1 MRTTRT
7 TPRRATALATFLLL
21 SLSLVG
27 LALAHDVWLAPERF
41 VLVRGDTLV
50 VRQFAGTE
58 LDTEHDL
65 ALLRTLTRRFELI
78 TPDGAVDLLA
88 ELPDVRTQ
96 PEIKPV
102 LKRRLDYDGL
112 GLVVM
117 DHAFIWEEFSREQF
131 LENLEHEGF
140 DPAAFEPHMG
150 DRDSQSERYA
160 RTLKS
165 LVQVGEAAQGDL
177 HRRIVGQKLEILLL
191 QNPYALDPGDRLD
204 VQVLF
209 EGEPLA
215 GALVK
220 AHGRGEGG
228 AVSTY
233 AARTG
238 DDGVAGFELERA
250 GAWLVRLIHMLPC
263 GERADIDCEDVHWE
277 SYWSSYTFEVR

>member
-1 MRTTRT
+1 MRTTRP
-7 TPRRATALATFLLL
+7 TPGRATALATFLLL
-21 SLSLVG
+21 SLSLAG

-41 VLVRGDTLV
+41 VLMKGDTLV
-50 VRQFAGTE
+50 VRQLAGSE

-78 TPDGAVDLLA
+78 TPDGSIDLLA
-88 ELPDVRTQ
+88 GLPDIRTQ

-102 LKRRLDYDGL
+102 LKRRLEFAGL

-117 DHAFIWEEFSREQF
+117 EHAFIWEEFSREQF
-131 LENLEHEGF
+131 LDNLGHEGF
-140 DPAAFEPHMG
+140 DPAAFVPYMG

-165 LVQVGEAAQGDL
+165 LVQVGEVPDGDL
-177 HRRIVGQKLEILLL
+177 HRRVVGQKLEILLL
-191 QNPYALDPGDRLD
+191 QNPYGLDPGDRLE

-220 AHGRGEGG
+220 AHSRAGDG

-238 DDGVAGFELERA
+238 ADGIATFDLERA
-250 GAWLVRLIHMLPC
+250 GSWLVRLIHMLPC